1 MLSIKGR
8 EPFIRMQLWLNDSR
22 NLEKLQHLK
31 NERREANKR
40 RRALDPA
47 AEVSQDSQDVFQ
59 APSPGGSSKKQRVLF
74 SDEQKEALKVAFALD
89 PYPSQATIDF
99 LAQELQLSNR
109 TITNWFHNHR
119 MRLKQHPVS
128 SPGDTGSPSREQPP
142 LPPPPPTGQ
151 SQSQAFDHIHFRVLL
166 SQRLMEMRK
175 EKGQPAIPGLG
186 HAGLHPGLFPTFP
199 PLGAPGLPHPLDR
212 DVPSGLD
219 LTMKQEH
226 EFDDASLG
234 DDDSNMSGAMSPSGG
249 GRSEGEG
256 DGDGRGAP
264 SPVARS
270 SRRKPAAPQWVNP
283 SWATGDSSKEREVI
297 INGVCVM
304 QTDDYRLREQE
315 TVRIEPTPVD
325 EARARSVKEEP
336 SEEQEGDDGQQQQQQ
351 QQPGSTLPSPH
362 PDTAE
367 VDQSSTIKEEEEET
381 GGEEGSSQ
389 QPGKEAG
396 EGEEEEEA

>member
-128 SPGDTGSPSREQPP
+128 SPGDAGSPSREQPP

-219 LTMKQEH
+219 LTMKQE
-226 EFDDASLG
+226 EYDDASLG

-367 VDQSSTIKEEEEET
+367 VDQSSTIKEEEEEA

-389 QPGKEAG
+389 QPGKEVG